1 MNTILIIESIILSSD
16 LDIKFLKA
24 FQLDPFKM
32 EILHPINY
40 LDMSGIQV
48 TTKIHFIAAL
58 LVHAIADVDF
68 YSYEV
73 FGYKG
78 HAGICIKYAL
88 LYCMQGQNPEF
99 VKCFKVYVD
108 MHEFILHK
116 IFNLNLLVIKISS

>member
-58 LVHAIADVDF
+58 LVHGIADVDF
-68 YSYEV
+68 NSYKV

-78 HAGICIKYAL
+78 HAGICIKYVL
-88 LYCMQGQNPEF
+88 VLYSMQGQNPEF
-99 VKCFKVYVD
+99 VKCFKIHRHARV
-108 MHEFILHK
+108 HT
-116 IFNLNLLVIKISS
+116 S

>member
-1 MNTILIIESIILSSD
+1 
-16 LDIKFLKA
+16 
-24 FQLDPFKM
+24 M

-58 LVHAIADVDF
+58 LVHAIADIDF

-88 LYCMQGQNPEF
+88 LYCMQGKNPEF